1 MCGSFGKRHVPGLA
15 RLYVLSHLFLLHL
28 KTCIFKCHT
37 RYRTV
42 ILEN

>member
-1 MCGSFGKRHVPGLA
+1 MGHSGKRHVPGLA
-15 RLYVLSHLFLLHL
+15 RLYVLSHLLLLHL
-28 KTCIFKCHT
+28 KTRLFKCHT